1 MTHLRRPPALR
12 RPSVATPPPF
22 DLHPDISIVIP
33 VRNEEENIAPLWAEL
48 VEVMETDPR
57 RFEIIFVND
66 GSTDGTADELDKIAA
81 ADSRCIVIE
90 FARRF
95 GQSAGMNAGFRMA
108 RGAII
113 VPMDGDRQNDPHDI
127 PMLVNALD
135 APPGY
140 DIVSGWRK
148 DRQDKLFTR
157 RVPSLLANRL
167 IRRLTWSPPIHDF
180 GCTLKAYRREVL
192 ADINLYGEMHRFLP
206 ALCRWRGARIT
217 ERVVN
222 HRPRVCGKTKYGLK
236 RTVKV
241 LFDLLTVKFLGE
253 YLAKPIY
260 FIGKLSLVT
269 FGLSLASVALAIGQ
283 KFGYLTEHGT
293 PVNLNNNIFILFAMM
308 MFITTGMLLMIGVIS
323 ELLIRIYY
331 ESRDL
336 TPYRVRRVVRG
347 GQSQPPPRSPL

>member
-1 MTHLRRPPALR
+1 MTHFRRPPAPR
-12 RPSVATPPPF
+12 RPSVATRPPF
-22 DLHPDISIVIP
+22 DLHPDISVVIP
-33 VRNEEENIAPLWAEL
+33 VRNEEQNIAPLWAEL
-48 VEVMETDPR
+48 LEVMKADER
-57 RFEIIFVND
+57 RYEIIFIND
-66 GSTDGTADELDKIAA
+66 GSDDGTADELDRIAA
-81 ADSRCIVIE
+81 TDSRCIVIE

-108 RGAII
+108 RGDVV
-113 VPMDGDRQNDPHDI
+113 VPMDGDLQNDPHDI
-127 PMLVNALD
+127 PMLVSALD
-135 APPGY
+135 EPPGF

-148 DRQDKLFTR
+148 ERHDKLFTR
-157 RVPSLLANRL
+157 RLPSLLANRL

-222 HRPRVCGKTKYGLK
+222 HRPRIAGKTKYGLK

-241 LFDLLTVKFLGE
+241 LFDLITVKFLGE
-253 YLAKPIY
+253 YLTKPIY
-260 FIGKLSLVT
+260 FFGKLALGT
-269 FGLSLASVALAIGQ
+269 FSISITSVAIAIVQ
-283 KFGYLTEHGT
+283 KFGYLTEYDK
-293 PVNLNNNIFILFAMM
+293 PVNLNNSIFILFAMM
-308 MFITTGMLLMIGVIS
+308 MFITTGMLLMLGVIS

-336 TPYRVRRVVRG
+336 APYRVRRVIRG
-347 GQSQPPPRSPL
+347 GQGQPPVSAK